1 MDDRVDRGVW
11 DYCDWVPVGAVA
23 AEHLFRAELF
33 GFDRCGVAA
42 ERQGG
47 GPRWRFR
54 RGGQPDGVRTARRGF
69 RTFTGDHMVRS
80 DVHGMRDGDGGTRG
94 PQRGARRID
103 FAEVFE
109 AGPGRDEA
117 NSGEPGSCDP
127 SGARSAAATIIDAT
141 TAVVDASAAFSFD
154 ASEAVSFRL
163 AVRSRRR
170 FAKAAAGLCPP
181 EAPCPTKVAR
191 LQ

>member
-1 MDDRVDRGVW
+1 MDDRVDRRVW
-11 DYCDWVPVGAVA
+11 DYCGWVPVGTVA

-47 GPRWRFR
+47 GPRWRLR

-69 RTFTGDHMVRS
+69 RAFTGDHMVRS

-117 NSGEPGSCDP
+117 NSGEPGSRDP
-127 SGARSAAATIIDAT
+127 SATATIIDAA
-141 TAVVDASAAFSFD
+141 TAIVDATAACSVD
-154 ASEAVSFRL
+154 AEKAVNFRL
-163 AVRSRRR
+163 AVQSRDC
-170 FAKAAAGLCPP
+170 FAKVGARLCPP
-181 EAPCPTKVAR
+181 PPKAPCPRKEPR